1 MASPS
6 LLLYQCRPTV
16 DATQKKG
23 LTRAGLLMEVARYS
37 LETRAKKRTNSG
49 APGGLVKSRSG
60 ATVEPHGETAE
71 IRLKGH

>member
-23 LTRAGLLMEVARYS
+23 LTRAGLLMEVARH
-37 LETRAKKRTNSG
+37 TD
-49 APGGLVKSRSG
+49 G
-60 ATVEPHGETAE
+60 ATPGTYRWTVSTVPMRAVPEGLPYLIGRPLPGEA
-71 IRLKGH
+71 R